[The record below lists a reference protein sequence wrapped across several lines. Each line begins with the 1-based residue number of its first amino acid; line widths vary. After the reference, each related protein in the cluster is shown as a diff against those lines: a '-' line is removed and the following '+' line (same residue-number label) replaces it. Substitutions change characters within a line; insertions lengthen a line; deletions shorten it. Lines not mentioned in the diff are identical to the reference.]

1 MKSYKNKKNKTVS
14 GKSKPLGLHA
24 YFCVFGRIVRV
35 HSPGMIKQ
43 FNQKKEKK
51 KSKAYILYT
60 GGKTVFQ
67 KEKKNKT
74 LS

>member
-43 FNQKKEKK
+43 FNQKKRKRARHTFCTQVVKQYFKRKK
-51 KSKAYILYT
+51 KTKH
-60 GGKTVFQ
+60 
-67 KEKKNKT
+67 
-74 LS
+74 